1 MQVESVLNTAA
12 KAATYAAAAAAA
24 PRRQAAIDPL
34 LRRQRGALLP
44 RLTAGLVLLALLA
57 LLASVIAYW
66 MIEKVG
72 VSPRQLS
79 PYVAKRSDKHHP
91 AIMAVG
97 SWAADRLMASDRGQ
111 RDAVPAGAFRL
122 GAQPQGA
129 ERAASSTEVVNV
141 DTSAAATAAIANAK
155 PGQAITFAPGR
166 YRFEGKYIGAGHA
179 GTVRNP
185 ITVRAEQPGTVELE
199 FAMSEGFLVNA
210 PYWVFENLTIRGI
223 CEGHRDCEHAF
234 HVVGNASHFT
244 ARNNTITDFNAHFKI
259 NGQDGAMPDD
269 GLIEFNTLTNS
280 SIRQTSNPVTPIDLV
295 AASNW
300 VMRKNLIT
308 DFSKSEGGRVSYGAF
323 AKGAGKNNLFENNI
337 VICEYKLHAP
347 GSQQVGLS
355 LGGGGTGKE
364 VCRDKRCVT
373 EQDASII
380 RGNLIASCSDEGIYI
395 NRSATSK
402 IIHNTLIDTGGISVR
417 FVESSADLEG
427 NLIDGPIRLR
437 DNAILRDTDNLSTSV
452 SRLYLGS
459 HPVRQLFDNGARHTL
474 SGKLPRRAAGP
485 EATGIPDLCG
495 TKASGP
501 HSYGAFDNFAD
512 CLRPGGASAG

>member
-1 MQVESVLNTAA
+1 MKSEPTHTRVAPAKRHKPAGLSAA
-12 KAATYAAAAAAA
+12 
-24 PRRQAAIDPL
+24 L
-34 LRRQRGALLP
+34 QRGAMLP
-44 RLTAGLVLLALLA
+44 RLIVGLLMLTLLTAALGFWVL
-57 LLASVIAYW
+57 
-66 MIEKVG
+66 EKVG
-72 VSPRQLS
+72 VAPRQLS
-79 PYVAKRSDKHHP
+79 PYVAKRADKHNP
-91 AIMAVG
+91 TIMAVG
-97 SWAADRLMASDRGQ
+97 NWTANLLMVNDRGQ
-111 RDAVPAGAFRL
+111 RDAVPAGQFRL
-122 GAQPQGA
+122 GAQPQPA
-129 ERAASSTEVVNV
+129 ERPAGSNSVLNVVHV
-141 DTSAAATAAIANAK
+141 DTSAAATTAIANAK
-155 PGQAITFAPGR
+155 PGDAITFAPGR

-179 GTVRNP
+179 GTEKNP
-185 ITVRAEQPGTVELE
+185 IVVRAEQPGTVELE
-199 FAMSEGFLVNA
+199 FAMSEGFLVSA
-210 PYWVFENLTIRGI
+210 PYWVFENLSIRGI
-223 CEGHRDCEHAF
+223 CGSHRDCEHAF

-244 ARNNTITDFNAHFKI
+244 ARNNTVTDFNAHFKI

-308 DFSKSEGGRVSYGAF
+308 DFSKAEGGRVSYGAF

-337 VICEYKLHAP
+337 VICEYRLHAP

-355 LGGGGTGKE
+355 LGGGGTGKA

-373 EQDASII
+373 EQDAGII

-395 NRSATSK
+395 NRAATSK

-417 FVESSADLEG
+417 FAESSADLEG

-437 DNAILRDTDNLSTSV
+437 DNAILRETDNLSTSV
-452 SRLYLGS
+452 TRLYLGS

-485 EATGIPDLCG
+485 GATGIPDLCG

-512 CLRPGGASAG
+512 CLRQGPASAG